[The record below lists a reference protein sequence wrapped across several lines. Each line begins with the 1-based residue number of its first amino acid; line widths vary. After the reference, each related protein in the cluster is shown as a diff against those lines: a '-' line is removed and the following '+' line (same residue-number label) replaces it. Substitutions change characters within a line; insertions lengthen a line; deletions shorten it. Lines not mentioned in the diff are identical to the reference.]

1 MIIEIHDEGG
11 IRWARGETMEECVKQ
26 LLTCCVR
33 QREKHHRPG
42 EPECGA
48 TERAEAE
55 VNPWELLFRDFMGA
69 EDSNGK
75 D

>member
-1 MIIEIHDEGG
+1 MGTRRDDG
-11 IRWARGETMEECVKQ
+11 RVRETTANV
-26 LLTCCVR
+26 LR
-33 QREKHHRPG
+33 APREKHHRPG

>member
-33 QREKHHRPG
+33 QEKNI
-42 EPECGA
+42 
-48 TERAEAE
+48 TDL
-55 VNPWELLFRDFMGA
+55 VNRNVALQNEL
-69 EDSNGK
+69 K
-75 D
+75 QK